1 MRFEHKIAFRY
12 LIMHKEVRFVNLIST
27 ISVIGVTIGVAALI
41 VVLSVYNGFSGLV
54 SSILVGFDPH
64 VRIERTVRADT
75 SAYAEVIRCLSTYP
89 EVKDSIRYA
98 PFIAGKAL
106 VVSRNVNR
114 VVNIRGIQADRLAR
128 VSGVGEKIV
137 LGSLNLAKGHGI
149 VIGMVLADRLGVL
162 IGDTIAIMS
171 PAGAE
176 LAALQMG
183 LPLIKKFR
191 VVGMY
196 ESNNKEYDSYYAFT
210 DLASAQTLFVAGGK
224 IDGYDVRLQNPDEA
238 DKLKNHLQKNI
249 GKEYSVLTWY
259 DLHKELYVV
268 MQLER
273 WAAFIILCLIIAVA
287 SFNLLGSLTMTVI
300 QKQRDIGILKS
311 MGATND
317 SIKRIFLTQGVLVG
331 SIGTLAGTLLGLG
344 VVFAQKTYDIFPLD
358 PTVYIISALPMEM
371 HVVDIIIVGF
381 AAIGL
386 CTLASRKPA
395 KRAAQLLP
403 ARALRWE

>member
-1 MRFEHKIAFRY
+1 MRFEHQIAFRY

-27 ISVIGVTIGVAALI
+27 ISVIGVTIGVAVLI

-54 SSILVGFDPH
+54 SSILMGFDPY

-75 SAYAEVIRCLSTYP
+75 SAYTDVVRFLDKYP
-89 EVKDSIRYA
+89 AVKDSSRYA

-106 VVSRNVNR
+106 IVSKNVNR
-114 VVNIRGIQADRLAR
+114 VVNIRGIEADRIAR

-137 LGSLNLAKGHGI
+137 LGSLDLAEGHGI
-149 VIGMVLADRLGVL
+149 VLGMVLADRLGVL

-191 VVGMY
+191 VVGLY

-224 IDGYDVRLQNPDEA
+224 IDGYDVRLPHPDEA
-238 DKLKNHLQKNI
+238 DKLKSDLQNKI
-249 GKEYSVLTWY
+249 GKDYSVLTWY

-311 MGATND
+311 MGATNE

-331 SIGTLAGTLLGLG
+331 SIGTIAGTLLGLG
-344 VVFAQKTYDIFPLD
+344 VVIAQQRYHIFPLD

-371 HVVDIIIVGF
+371 HFIDIVIVGF

-386 CTLASRKPA
+386 CTLAARKPA

>member
-1 MRFEHKIAFRY
+1 MKFEHQIALRY

-27 ISVIGVTIGVAALI
+27 ISIIGVTIGVAALI
-41 VVLSVYNGFSGLV
+41 VVLSVYNGFAGLV

-75 SAYAEVIRCLSTYP
+75 SAYSDVVQFLDRYP
-89 EVKDSIRYA
+89 EVKDSSRYA

-106 VVSRNVNR
+106 IVSRNVNR
-114 VVNIRGIQADRLAR
+114 VVNIRGIEADRLAR

-137 LGSLNLAKGHGI
+137 LGSLDLAEGHGI
-149 VIGMVLADRLGVL
+149 VLGMVLADRLGVL

-224 IDGYDVRLQNPDEA
+224 IDGYDVRLPNPDEA
-238 DKLKNHLQKNI
+238 DKLKNDLQKHI
-249 GKEYSVLTWY
+249 GKDYSVLTWY

-287 SFNLLGSLTMTVI
+287 
-300 QKQRDIGILKS
+300 
-311 MGATND
+311 
-317 SIKRIFLTQGVLVG
+317 
-331 SIGTLAGTLLGLG
+331 
-344 VVFAQKTYDIFPLD
+344 
-358 PTVYIISALPMEM
+358 
-371 HVVDIIIVGF
+371 
-381 AAIGL
+381 
-386 CTLASRKPA
+386 
-395 KRAAQLLP
+395 
-403 ARALRWE
+403 